1 MNIAYRIAI
10 PYIKLRRICDP
21 PQREFHIALQL
32 AKHLR

>member
-1 MNIAYRIAI
+1 MNIASRNAI
-10 PYIKLRRICDP
+10 PYIKLRRSTDP